1 MSVELR
7 QYQKDMLNK
16 LWLSLKK
23 HNKVLF
29 ASPTGSGKTVMAA
42 ALIHELVKRGHKV
55 AFVVDSEDLI
65 TQTERTLNTK
75 VSIVKAGY
83 DNKFNADNPIQ
94 IIMLQTFYARADKLP
109 DMDLD
114 YILID
119 EIHVG
124 WGKARMNELLR
135 IYSNA
140 KVVGI
145 SATPISSKGY
155 LLEGFE
161 DIINDIQTKDLIELG
176 YLAKPICY
184 APQNCVLDLSKV
196 EVVGGEYNA
205 KQVDEIVLDLNKV
218 ENIVDN
224 WKRIAEGKK
233 TLVFANS
240 IKHAEMLFKEF
251 LRRGYTDLGIVHS
264 KVEKLSEIRQEMLS
278 KQIII
283 NCNMLTKGYDDK
295 TIECVVLAKPLHSL
309 SNYIQ
314 CVGRGLR
321 VTDTKKSCIIL
332 DCANCFSRHGLP
344 DDLRYYKFAPKKD
357 NESEYIQCP
366 ECGNIEHVGVKVC
379 SVCGYDFS
387 PIIEQGNGIKMRKK
401 EIERLIK
408 IHSAQEDLLK
418 ELRVLV
424 KERGYKTGYSWW
436 LFKDLLKNAKTQN
449 TGMTFYKKI
458 MNRIHK
464 CRERGYKIA
473 WLCYQ

>member
-1 MSVELR
+1 MPVVLR
-7 QYQKDMLNK
+7 QYQRDILNK
-16 LWLSLKK
+16 LWVSLKT
-23 HNKVLF
+23 HNKVLV
-29 ASPTGSGKTVMAA
+29 AAPTGSGKTVMAA

-55 AFVVDSEDLI
+55 AFVVDSEELI
-65 TQTERTLNTK
+65 KQTERTLDTK

-83 DNKFNADNPIQ
+83 DKYFNANNPIQ
-94 IIMLQTFYARADKLP
+94 IIMLQTFFARSDKLP

-119 EIHVG
+119 EVHSG

-145 SATPISSKGY
+145 SATPINAKGY

-161 DIINDIQTKDLIELG
+161 DIINEVQVKDLIELG

-184 APQNCVLDLSKV
+184 APQNCVLDLTNV
-196 EVVGGEYNA
+196 DIVAGEYNN

-224 WKRIAEGKK
+224 WERIAKDKK

-240 IKHAEMLFKEF
+240 IKHAEMIFREF
-251 LRRGYTDLGIVHS
+251 SRRGYTDLGILHS
-264 KVEKLSEIRQEMLS
+264 KIDDLALKRQEMLS

-295 TIECVVLAKPLHSL
+295 TIECIALARPTGIESL
-309 SNYIQ
+309 YRQI
-314 CVGRGLR
+314 VGRGLR
-321 VTDTKKSCIIL
+321 VTDTKKECIIL
-332 DCANCFSRHGLP
+332 DCANCISKHGLP
-344 DDLRYYKFAPKKD
+344 EDYRYYQFAPKKD
-357 NESEYIQCP
+357 NESEYVQCP
-366 ECGNIEHVGVKVC
+366 ECGNIERVGVRVC
-379 SVCGYDFS
+379 SVCGYDFA
-387 PIIEQGNGIKMRKK
+387 PIIEQSSGNKMRKK

-408 IHSAQEDLLK
+408 IHSAQEDLLN
-418 ELRVLV
+418 ELRKLV
-424 KERGYKTGYSWW
+424 KERGYKAGYSWY
-436 LFKDLLKNAKTQN
+436 LFKDLLQNAKIQG

-458 MNRIHK
+458 MNRINK
-464 CRERGYKIA
+464 CREKSYNVK
-473 WLCYQ
+473 WLMYQ